1 MNLTLGAALLS
12 QGIAILFAGVR
23 MSLPQIAGMI
33 GSFAVLGLVGARLMF
48 VLFHR
53 APVPRGGTGRS
64 PPRRVKSR
72 HAP

>member
-48 VLFHR
+48 VLLHSVVYREERQADLDR
-53 APVPRGGTGRS
+53 A
-64 PPRRVKSR
+64 
-72 HAP
+72 A